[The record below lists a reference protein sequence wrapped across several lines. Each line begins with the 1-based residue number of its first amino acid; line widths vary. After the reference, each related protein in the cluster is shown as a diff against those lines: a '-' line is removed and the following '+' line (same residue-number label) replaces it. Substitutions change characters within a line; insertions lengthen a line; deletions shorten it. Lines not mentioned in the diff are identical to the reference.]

1 MHCFEDKEYQVD
13 PQCNVKFDQQQIKL
27 QSLMKPQVTKCSD
40 TQVAHCTS
48 KAPGVKAFKPPHNG
62 RRQLQ
67 SDVKCDQLHA
77 LSKYLR
83 VCNNLWPPTKDL
95 TCSSSLVIDIKLS
108 VSSASLFYVSSLPIY
123 CHYDI
128 QYKITYSHS
137 TYFVQ
142 ILQLSNCY
150 LILWFKNTGY
160 SILTEYKH
168 YP

>member
-77 LSKYLR
+77 LTCISY
-83 VCNNLWPPTKDL
+83 TKIFVEII
-95 TCSSSLVIDIKLS
+95 LVSIA
-108 VSSASLFYVSSLPIY
+108 ASPKP
-123 CHYDI
+123 D
-128 QYKITYSHS
+128 T
-137 TYFVQ
+137 
-142 ILQLSNCY
+142 
-150 LILWFKNTGY
+150 
-160 SILTEYKH
+160 
-168 YP
+168 